1 MTSVNERELSPILI
15 SINFRPLFIFD
26 NDDITHTFQLAPN
39 DSANDAIWEM
49 KVYIQNC
56 ASLESLGVT

>member
-26 NDDITHTFQLAPN
+26 NVDSNNIVQTHFIN
-39 DSANDAIWEM
+39 KCRYANGKTE
-49 KVYIQNC
+49 K
-56 ASLESLGVT
+56 